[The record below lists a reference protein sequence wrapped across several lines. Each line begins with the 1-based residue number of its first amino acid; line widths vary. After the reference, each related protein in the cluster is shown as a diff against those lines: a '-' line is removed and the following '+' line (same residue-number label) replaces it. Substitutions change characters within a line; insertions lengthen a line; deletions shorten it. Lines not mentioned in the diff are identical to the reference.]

1 MECNIKKKYGWLNR
15 QSEKIIIYL
24 GGWVNEVEEAVYSK
38 KKYSLVQDMGVHM
51 LATFRL
57 TEVDVINAD

>member
-24 GGWVNEVEEAVYSK
+24 GGWGNEVEEAVYSK
-38 KKYSLVQDMGVHM
+38 KKYSLV
-51 LATFRL
+51 
-57 TEVDVINAD
+57 

>member
-24 GGWVNEVEEAVYSK
+24 GGWVNEVEGAVYSK
-38 KKYSLVQDMGVHM
+38 KKYSLV
-51 LATFRL
+51 
-57 TEVDVINAD
+57 